1 MHSFQQDILNY
12 GAVNPVAIEC
22 EDLDDPLYGDV
33 DLTGTT
39 VGSQAHYS
47 CNEGFKLVGDRKRE
61 CQADGNW
68 SGREPICECNLQICY
83 IHAYIYTYKR
93 LYSLMQLR
101 RNYCIKAYARH
112 PYYMQAREN

>member
-1 MHSFQQDILNY
+1 MNY

-39 VGSQAHYS
+39 VGSQARYS

-68 SGREPICECNLQICY
+68 SGQEPICECNLQIRY
-83 IHAYIYTYKR
+83 IPCIHTHRYIYINVYIDVC
-93 LYSLMQLR
+93 S
-101 RNYCIKAYARH
+101 
-112 PYYMQAREN
+112 